1 MNGRAG
7 GGHAELFYPG
17 EYRLY
22 ALLAESFL
30 ASLAALSKIA
40 IIIAASAWLVRRGV
54 FTDSHTRALTAVVV
68 NLALPC
74 LIFGNFMQ
82 NFDVATFPDW
92 WKYPLVGAALSLGS
106 LGLAWLTFW
115 RDGEHRLTLCALS
128 SFQNAGYL
136 ILPIG
141 EVLFPEQFTRFSVIL
156 FLMLLSYMPLLW
168 SVGKI
173 LISHTKGTRLSW
185 GQMFTTPFYTAV
197 LAIGLVFTGLDR
209 FFPRLALG
217 AVQLVGQSCVPLATV
232 VLGMTM
238 GALKVS
244 RLPAAWDTARV
255 IALKLVLIPALMFLA
270 LKYTGFSSSPLEN
283 AFWILEASSPP
294 ATALAL
300 QAIHYGGDEQLVC
313 GELVITY
320 LAALLAIPMFF
331 SLAKI
336 LL

>member
-1 MNGRAG
+1 M
-7 GGHAELFYPG
+7 YS
-17 EYRLY
+17 
-22 ALLAESFL
+22 LLAGSFL

-40 IIIAASAWLVRRGV
+40 IVIVVSALLVRRGV
-54 FTDSHTRALTAVVV
+54 FTDSHIRALTAVVV

-74 LIFGNFMQ
+74 LIFGSIIQ
-82 NFDVATFPDW
+82 DFDVATYPDW
-92 WKYPLVGAALSLGS
+92 WKYPLVGAALTFGG
-106 LGLAWLTFW
+106 LGLARLVFW
-115 RDGEHRLTLCALS
+115 RDTEHGMTLSALA

-141 EVLFPEQFTRFSVIL
+141 EALFPEQFTQFSVIL

-168 SVGKI
+168 SVAK
-173 LISHTKGTRLSW
+173 LMISHTRGSRLSP
-185 GQMFTTPFYTAV
+185 GQMFTTPFYSAA
-197 LAIGLVFTGLDR
+197 LALALVFTGLDR
-209 FFPRLALG
+209 YLPGIALG
-217 AVQLVGQSCVPLATV
+217 SVQLVGESCVPLATV

-244 RLPAAWDTARV
+244 RLPAAWDTIRV

-270 LKYTGFSSSPLEN
+270 LKYTGFSTSPLES

-313 GELVITY
+313 GVLLITY
-320 LAALLAIPMFF
+320 LAALVAIPVFF
-331 SLAKI
+331 SLVEV